1 MVNPIAKIVLVVNA
15 CERLHQRF
23 AAHAIS
29 AEKHHLP
36 VHGSCYRTSESFLQN
51 VNHRLLIFIRGRGKQ
66 HAQLTQDVVLP
77 IFLVSARFGYAS
89 ASAASATNSSRR

>member
-1 MVNPIAKIVLVVNA
+1 MVNPIFTSLLVVNA

-36 VHGSCYRTSESFLQN
+36 VHS
-51 VNHRLLIFIRGRGKQ
+51 
-66 HAQLTQDVVLP
+66 
-77 IFLVSARFGYAS
+77 
-89 ASAASATNSSRR
+89 